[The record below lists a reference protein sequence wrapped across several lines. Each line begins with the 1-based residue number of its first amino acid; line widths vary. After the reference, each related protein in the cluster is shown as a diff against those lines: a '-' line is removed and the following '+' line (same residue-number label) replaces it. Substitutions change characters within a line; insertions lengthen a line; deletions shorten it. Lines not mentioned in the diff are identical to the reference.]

1 MPAPGGP
8 AGPTGGRGRA
18 GPGRGPGR
26 SSAALVLVGGLG
38 LVAYGALQLLAL
50 RHGYASSL
58 PEAQSLAA
66 LHRHEASASR
76 HRNRHRQNG
85 GPVPAGPGGLR
96 QPPGVDGD
104 GNGNGNG
111 HGNGNGNGGGPG
123 GHHHGELRLRAPR
136 GGGGGR
142 SNGGPPPPDVG
153 ELTLRVGEG
162 RWAGDRRRHGEG
174 GGAGQGAGGDA
185 RQDWEETWGG
195 GGTDGGT
202 DGDGT
207 DLGEDPPRASPGPAG
222 LGRTSSSYRAMEID
236 AAVHRSETLA
246 DLVRRMMPA
255 NLRYATDVAADP
267 DPDRTDVP
275 IFWRMP
281 GSGSGLIERIA
292 GDGCL
297 GIGTATD
304 LARAGRGWG
313 LRAEDGVVLTSDVW
327 TAIDVLDGEHRGRL
341 FALFVHPAERALAAE
356 EEDGGRPGGGQDDWM
371 VRHLA
376 GVPRGTSPNV
386 NDLAVAKEI
395 LRLKFVVGMVTHLDV
410 SLGRFEAYFGWEIPR
425 GHGAECRRR
434 AIDDE
439 LAASAAAKKK
449 RKKRGA
455 AAPTE
460 GSPGWRALEK
470 RNELDMKLYRY
481 AIHLYG
487 EQKAMFD

>member
-1 MPAPGGP
+1 M
-8 AGPTGGRGRA
+8 
-18 GPGRGPGR
+18 
-26 SSAALVLVGGLG
+26 
-38 LVAYGALQLLAL
+38 
-50 RHGYASSL
+50 
-58 PEAQSLAA
+58 
-66 LHRHEASASR
+66 
-76 HRNRHRQNG
+76 
-85 GPVPAGPGGLR
+85 
-96 QPPGVDGD
+96 
-104 GNGNGNG
+104 
-111 HGNGNGNGGGPG
+111 
-123 GHHHGELRLRAPR
+123 
-136 GGGGGR
+136 
-142 SNGGPPPPDVG
+142 
-153 ELTLRVGEG
+153 GEG

-195 GGTDGGT
+195 GGGGTDGGT

-207 DLGEDPPRASPGPAG
+207 DLGEGPPRLGPGPAG
-222 LGRTSSSYRAMEID
+222 LGKTSSSYRAMVID

-275 IFWRMP
+275 IFWRIP

-356 EEDGGRPGGGQDDWM
+356 EEDGGGRPGGGQDDWM